1 LVWRVESV
9 DTFGVVTANFMYQ
22 GENATVT
29 PALAGTHMV
38 ANAAAAVLVGIAC
51 GMDFSEA
58 CSGVGQESSEFGR
71 MVWLSNAVGQR
82 ILDDSYNANESS
94 MLAAL
99 RVLASSSGRR
109 KIAVVGR
116 MAEVA
121 DPVQAHANVAAFAQ
135 QVGIDIISLET
146 DLYGQSAQSLDDVMR
161 TLQNTEWDSLLVKG
175 SRAAATE
182 RVVAALLKS

>member
-1 LVWRVESV
+1 
-9 DTFGVVTANFMYQ
+9 
-22 GENATVT
+22 
-29 PALAGTHMV
+29 
-38 ANAAAAVLVGIAC
+38 
-51 GMDFSEA
+51 
-58 CSGVGQESSEFGR
+58 
-71 MVWLSNAVGQR
+71 MVWLSNVVGQR